1 MNQSKYLIPILLIT
15 LVLVVLAL
23 TIYSTFQVGSL
34 KPTPA
39 IPSNSYPPSSPTS
52 IPEGASQYYD
62 QAHITDGIIVFG
74 IIITLIILF
83 DIAWGRRM
91 SLRSLRISPGR

>member
-34 KPTPA
+34 RPTAA
-39 IPSNSYPPSSPTS
+39 ISTNSSPPSSPAS
-52 IPEGASQYYD
+52 IPAGASQYPD

-74 IIITLIILF
+74 IIITVIILF

-91 SLRSLRISPGR
+91 SLRPLQKPGRK